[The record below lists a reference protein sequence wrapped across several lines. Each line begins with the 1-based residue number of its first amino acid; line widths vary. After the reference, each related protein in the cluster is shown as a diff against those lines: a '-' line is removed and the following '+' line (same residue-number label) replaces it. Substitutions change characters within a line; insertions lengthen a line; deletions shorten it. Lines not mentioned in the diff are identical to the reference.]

1 MKKQRYTLQYYF
13 HFNDE
18 ITAKNCLNY
27 IKTDFCRCCY
37 YLVKINSNVFNGGE
51 FAHIPWFNFYNNNFN
66 KLPKEIDD
74 YLFTKYHI
82 SNDIRKHIEKI
93 LPDYYDIRKGR
104 D

>member
-1 MKKQRYTLQYYF
+1 MNILR
-13 HFNDE
+13 
-18 ITAKNCLNY
+18 
-27 IKTDFCRCCY
+27 
-37 YLVKINSNVFNGGE
+37 GE
-51 FAHIPWFNFYNNNFN
+51 LTHIPMFNFSDDNFN
-66 KLPKEIDD
+66 KSPKEIDD